1 LGGIWRATSRS
12 ELNEWSTGFGMAE
25 VSELVV
31 PVRPMGLSTFWRSS
45 VASGLFPI
53 MDRTCPRIMK
63 LVCA

>member
-1 LGGIWRATSRS
+1 
-12 ELNEWSTGFGMAE
+12 MAE

-45 VASGLFPI
+45 VASGFFPI
-53 MDRTCPRIMK
+53 MDRMCPRIMK